1 MLLIAINIF
10 TYHNLTLINTN
21 FISVLYKNLAPVK
34 LYPRLLH
41 VLIIV
46 QNIFLYIIS
55 PSTQF
60 NIFPFCSCFLNTW
73 ETRKVLQT
81 NIHLWQFVFIQIVT
95 FINALYSFLS
105 IWVTVQ
111 WFYFFFFSLK
121 DTPQSK
127 SAGKCFSKPLNF
139 FSCGTVFI
147 SSCLKYSF
155 TGYRILGLES
165 SFSTLN
171 MSFFCLPW
179 FLMISQLGIILRI
192 LCIWWVIFL
201 SFFKFLFLSLSFK
214 NLTVMCLGMD
224 IWVYLAWNLP
234 HFLDIYI

>member
-111 WFYFFFFSLK
+111 WFYFFFFSVWKILLRASLLENVFRNLS
-121 DTPQSK
+121 T
-127 SAGKCFSKPLNF
+127 FSH
-139 FSCGTVFI
+139 V
-147 SSCLKYSF
+147 
-155 TGYRILGLES
+155 GLS
-165 SFSTLN
+165 SFLH
-171 MSFFCLPW
+171 
-179 FLMISQLGIILRI
+179 
-192 LCIWWVIFL
+192 
-201 SFFKFLFLSLSFK
+201 
-214 NLTVMCLGMD
+214 
-224 IWVYLAWNLP
+224 AWSIVL
-234 HFLDIYI
+234 LDIEFLV